1 MVHFFLFGY
10 STDNSKPSARRCSV
24 QGLKLHF
31 YSLYPLLGLLE
42 HTQHAL
48 FPRALLG
55 SMHVLP
61 ASG

>member
-42 HTQHAL
+42 NAQHAL
-48 FPRALLG
+48 FP
-55 SMHVLP
+55 
-61 ASG
+61 